1 MPNKNQ
7 EDLVKHLSLV
17 ALLVAFA
24 AVPSAHAQDA
34 ASAAKSAVGGNMG
47 MTFVDGEA
55 FYLLNFN
62 PELALG
68 KIGLGLDV
76 NVRFTTSGKV
86 DTEDLTPSKILRYV
100 RYGSKG
106 DSFYGRVGLLDY
118 ARLGN
123 GFILGN
129 YKNTASYELRRV
141 GMELDLGLENLGV
154 ETVLSDV
161 GAPSV
166 LGLRAHVRPLKF
178 TPVGAVPIVGNLVA
192 GATYATDLHSNANL
206 TSAAGPGTLLTEDAS
221 DGGSLS
227 IIGVDL
233 GLPIFSASWIKSG
246 LYFDYAKI
254 VDFGSGAAA
263 GIGFQFKP
271 LGLMDLNI
279 QFERRYLGDQFLPR
293 YFGAQYEK
301 TRFTPLSDST
311 AVTRAQELRYAK
323 AVQGNYGEVTLNIL
337 GGLTINGQY
346 YSPLGVKN
354 AGEFFARVTPGFEIP
369 GGFQFDA
376 GMDRRRIGKI
386 FVLDENTN
394 LYANF
399 GYKMNRFTLVS
410 MMYQYTYAPVKNADG
425 QTIRYKSQVRVE
437 PRIGIIAKF

>member
-1 MPNKNQ
+1 
-7 EDLVKHLSLV
+7 VKHVFVAALV
-17 ALLVAFA
+17 LALGSAI
-24 AVPSAHAQDA
+24 PAHAQNDVA
-34 ASAAKSAVGGNMG
+34 AAAKSAIGGNLG
-47 MTFVDGEA
+47 MTFEDGEA

-62 PELALG
+62 PELAFG

-76 NVRFTTSGKV
+76 NLRFNTAGKV
-86 DTEDLTPSKILRYV
+86 RTDDLTASKILRYV

-123 GFILGN
+123 GFVLGN
-129 YKNTASYELRRV
+129 YRNSASYELRRV

-166 LGLRAHVRPLKF
+166 LGMRAHVRPLKF

-192 GATYATDLHSNANL
+192 GVTYATDLHPNANL
-206 TSAAGPGTLLTEDAS
+206 SSDAGPGTLLTEDAI
-221 DGGSLS
+221 DGGRMS
-227 IIGVDL
+227 IIGLDI
-233 GLPIFSASWIKSG
+233 GLPIFTASWIKSG

-271 LGLMDLNI
+271 FGLMDLNM
-279 QFERRYLGDQFLPR
+279 QYERRYLGDQFLPR
-293 YFGAQYEK
+293 YFGSEYEQA
-301 TRFTPLSDST
+301 RFTPLTDST
-311 AVTRAQELRYAK
+311 SMTRAQELRYAK
-323 AVQGNYGEVTLNIL
+323 AIQGNYGEVTLNIL

-346 YSPLGVKN
+346 YSPIGVKN
-354 AGEFFARVTPGFEIP
+354 AGQFFARVTPGFEIP

-376 GMDRRRIGKI
+376 GMDRRRIGKL
-386 FVLDENTN
+386 FVLDDNTN

-399 GYKMNRFTLVS
+399 GYKLNRFTLVS
-410 MMYQYTYAPVKNADG
+410 MMYQYTYAPVKNEAG
-425 QTIRYKSQVRVE
+425 QTIRYKPQTRVE

>member
-1 MPNKNQ
+1 M
-7 EDLVKHLSLV
+7 
-17 ALLVAFA
+17 
-24 AVPSAHAQDA
+24 
-34 ASAAKSAVGGNMG
+34 
-47 MTFVDGEA
+47 
-55 FYLLNFN
+55 
-62 PELALG
+62 
-68 KIGLGLDV
+68 
-76 NVRFTTSGKV
+76 
-86 DTEDLTPSKILRYV
+86 
-100 RYGSKG
+100 
-106 DSFYGRVGLLDY
+106 
-118 ARLGN
+118 
-123 GFILGN
+123 
-129 YKNTASYELRRV
+129 
-141 GMELDLGLENLGV
+141 
-154 ETVLSDV
+154 
-161 GAPSV
+161 
-166 LGLRAHVRPLKF
+166 
-178 TPVGAVPIVGNLVA
+178 
-192 GATYATDLHSNANL
+192 
-206 TSAAGPGTLLTEDAS
+206 
-221 DGGSLS
+221 S
-227 IIGVDL
+227 IIGLDL

-246 LYFDYAKI
+246 LYFDYAQI

-263 GIGFQFKP
+263 GLGFQFKP

-279 QFERRYLGDQFLPR
+279 QFERRDLGDQFLPR
-293 YFGAQYEK
+293 YFGAQYEQ
-301 TRFTPLSDST
+301 TRFTPRTDST
-311 AVTRAQELRYAK
+311 AITQAQELRYAK

-425 QTIRYKSQVRVE
+425 QTIRYKQQVRVE

>member
-1 MPNKNQ
+1 M
-7 EDLVKHLSLV
+7 KHVFV
-17 ALLVAFA
+17 AVVLISFVFA
-24 AVPSAHAQDA
+24 SSAHAQGDA
-34 ASAAKSAVGGNMG
+34 AAAAKSAVGGNLG

-55 FYLLNFN
+55 FYLINFN

-68 KIGLGLDV
+68 KVGLGLDV
-76 NVRFTTSGKV
+76 NLRFTTDGQV
-86 DTEDLTPSKILRYV
+86 DTQDLTASKILRYV

-123 GFILGN
+123 GFVLGN

-141 GMELDLGLENLGV
+141 GLELDLGMENLGL

-166 LGLRAHVRPLKF
+166 LGMRAHVRPLKF
-178 TPVGAVPIVGNLVA
+178 TPMGAIPIVGNLVA
-192 GATYATDLHSNANL
+192 GATYATDLHPNANL
-206 TSAAGPGTLLTEDAS
+206 SSDAGPGTLLTEDAI
-221 DGGSLS
+221 DGGRMS
-227 IIGVDL
+227 IIGLDL

-246 LYFDYAKI
+246 LYFDYAQI

-263 GIGFQFKP
+263 GLGFQFKP

-293 YFGAQYEK
+293 YFGAQYEQ
-301 TRFTPLSDST
+301 TRFTPRTDST
-311 AVTRAQELRYAK
+311 AITQAQELRYAK

-425 QTIRYKSQVRVE
+425 QTIRYKQQVRVE

>member
-1 MPNKNQ
+1 MKP
-7 EDLVKHLSLV
+7 LCLA
-17 ALLVAFA
+17 ALLAAF
-24 AVPSAHAQDA
+24 VVIPSVHAQDA
-34 ASAAKSAVGGNMG
+34 ASAAKSAIGGNMG

-55 FYLLNFN
+55 YYLLNFT

-86 DTEDLTPSKILRYV
+86 DTDDLTAAKILRYV

-106 DSFYGRVGLLDY
+106 DNLYGRVGALDY

-129 YKNTASYELRRV
+129 YRNTASYELRRV
-141 GMELDLGLENLGV
+141 GLELDLGLENMGI

-161 GAPSV
+161 GEASL
-166 LGLRAHVRPLKF
+166 LGARAHVRPLKF
-178 TPVGAVPIVGNLVA
+178 TPAGAIPIVGNLTA
-192 GATYATDLHSNANL
+192 GATYATDLHPNANL
-206 TSAAGPGTLLTEDAS
+206 TSAAGPGAVLTEDAT

-233 GLPIFSASWIKSG
+233 GLPIFTASWIKSG

-346 YSPLGVKN
+346 YSPIGVKN

-410 MMYQYTYAPVKNADG
+410 MMYQYTYAPVKNAAG
-425 QTIRYKSQVRVE
+425 QTIRYKQQVRVE

>member
-1 MPNKNQ
+1 MKP
-7 EDLVKHLSLV
+7 LCLA
-17 ALLVAFA
+17 ALLAAF
-24 AVPSAHAQDA
+24 VVTPTVQAQDA
-34 ASAAKSAVGGNMG
+34 EAAKSAIGGNMG

-55 FYLLNFN
+55 YYLLNFT

-68 KIGLGLDV
+68 KVGLGLDV
-76 NVRFTTSGKV
+76 NVRFNTAGKI
-86 DTEDLTPSKILRYV
+86 DTEDLTAGKILRYV

-106 DSFYGRVGLLDY
+106 DNLYGRVGALDY

-129 YKNTASYELRRV
+129 YRNTASYELRRV
-141 GMELDLGLENLGV
+141 GLELDLGLENMGI
-154 ETVLSDV
+154 ETVMSDV
-161 GAPSV
+161 GEASL
-166 LGLRAHVRPLKF
+166 LGARAHIRPLKF
-178 TPVGAVPIVGNLVA
+178 TPAGAIPIVSNLKA
-192 GATYATDLHSNANL
+192 GATYVTDLHPNANL
-206 TSAAGPGTLLTEDAS
+206 TSSAGPGLLLTEDAT
-221 DGGSLS
+221 DGGAMSV
-227 IIGVDL
+227 IGLDL

-246 LYFDYAKI
+246 LYLDYAKI

-311 AVTRAQELRYAK
+311 ALTRAQELRYAK
-323 AVQGNYGEVTLNIL
+323 AVQGNYGEVTLNIF

-346 YSPLGVKN
+346 YSPIGVKN

-410 MMYQYTYAPVKNADG
+410 MMYQYTYAPVKNAAG
-425 QTIRYKSQVRVE
+425 QTIRYKQQVRVE